1 MASAWVG
8 GGVMRIFA
16 GSARNSWSRGRA
28 VPPIA
33 GQACLG
39 LGSRAGSGM
48 ASAELNSDL
57 DFGARW
63 ILPINRVRRMIV
75 ILCNH
80 LRWGQTP
87 SAERDVD
94 GRPGR
99 DRIKAPACRFV
110 VSQARGSGTGRP
122 APPAKMCGLRC
133 VNSLKCAE
141 KFHEFP

>member
-57 DFGARW
+57 DFG
-63 ILPINRVRRMIV
+63 
-75 ILCNH
+75 
-80 LRWGQTP
+80 GT
-87 SAERDVD
+87 VD
-94 GRPGR
+94 SPYKQGAPN
-99 DRIKAPACRFV
+99 DRN
-110 VSQARGSGTGRP
+110 SLQ
-122 APPAKMCGLRC
+122 PPAVGPDAFGRARCGWETR
-133 VNSLKCAE
+133 
-141 KFHEFP
+141 P